1 MENLII
7 KGTNRTPDVDFNA
20 NGNIRIWGR
29 SIPEDA
35 GLFYNH
41 LYSWIFRYCM
51 NPQSQ
56 TDVHLDLEYMNSG
69 SSKAILQ
76 ILKELSSL
84 AEKKMDVLVHWY
96 YETGD
101 EDMLER
107 GEYFESIL
115 DIKFTFIETS

>member
-69 SSKAILQ
+69 SSKAILH

-84 AEKKMDVLVHWY
+84 AEKKWTFWFTGIMRL
-96 YETGD
+96 ETKTCSR
-101 EDMLER
+101 EV
-107 GEYFESIL
+107 SIL
-115 DIKFTFIETS
+115 NQY